1 MPIQLKQLLLEADMD
16 ALKKIPAAD
25 LRALNKI
32 KKSSSS
38 TKEFL
43 QKAKVVGLG
52 LAAAAVL
59 YAAYNRND
67 AESSKSL
74 PKRDSYMA
82 MVHNPVANADQV
94 KWYTYGQYQ
103 ITFDQVL
110 PVPKDKDGEECRI
123 GDMVSIAMI
132 DDTGHSEDNDVYYV
146 PYRNRQLT
154 MMRVT
159 GYVKFGEEDKLSP
172 LIAVGNGKNAPIVAP
187 IRWLTISHKEHPEWI
202 KNFPNKVAVG
212 KDTNFTVPTPPNK

>member
-25 LRALNKI
+25 LKTLNKI
-32 KKSSSS
+32 KKSSTSI
-38 TKEFL
+38 EDFL
-43 QKAKVVGLG
+43 QKAKIVGLG
-52 LAAAAVL
+52 LAAATIIYVASH
-59 YAAYNRND
+59 RSG
-67 AESSKSL
+67 AESPQNL
-74 PKRDSYMA
+74 PKLDSYMA
-82 MVHNPVANADQV
+82 MVHNPIKNADQI

-103 ITFDQVL
+103 ITFDQVE
-110 PVPKDKDGEECRI
+110 PVPKDKNGEECRI

-132 DDTGHSEDNDVYYV
+132 DDTGHPEDNDVYYV
-146 PYRNRQLT
+146 AYGNRQLT
-154 MMRVT
+154 MMRIT
-159 GYVKFGEEDKLSP
+159 GYVKFGNEDKLSP

-202 KNFPNKVAVG
+202 KNFPDKVVVG